1 MSMSGRIAQVALPV
15 RDLARATAFYRDVVG
30 LPLLFDVPNLA
41 FFDCAG
47 TRLMLGTAE
56 EERHGGASVIYYAA
70 DDVRVEHER
79 LAGRGVVV
87 ERAPHVIARL
97 GTKEVWMAF
106 FTDSEGNTFAVTSE
120 HEAQQPGGASSPQHA

>member
-1 MSMSGRIAQVALPV
+1 MSMSGRIAQIALPV

-30 LPLLFDVPNLA
+30 LPLLFEVPNLA

-47 TRLMLGTAE
+47 TRLMLGAAE
-56 EERHGGASVIYYAA
+56 EERHNGASVIYYAA
-70 DDVRVEHER
+70 DDVRTEHER
-79 LAGRGVVV
+79 LASLGVTV

-106 FTDSEGNTFAVTSE
+106 FTDSEGNTFAAMSE
-120 HEAQQPGGASSPQHA
+120 HEA